1 MQHNTEFYLK
11 RMMEKYTMQPPCLTS
26 LHKQVSRLR
35 NFIKQPKVKQDEI
48 HHFTHRNTASLSI
61 DGEFLCFVSHVVLK
75 MDSADSG
82 EYSFNIQHQEI
93 VSSQSIQLQRKK
105 FNLPADFERLCSQGT
120 HGDYEEYSERASITL
135 KTFIRSSL
143 IYTKEVAIKHKVIT

>member
-1 MQHNTEFYLK
+1 
-11 RMMEKYTMQPPCLTS
+11 MQPPLLTS
-26 LHKQVSRLR
+26 FHDQVFLLT
-35 NFIKQPKVKQDEI
+35 NFIKQPEVKQVEI

-82 EYSFNIQHQEI
+82 EYNFDIVHQEI

-105 FNLPADFERLCSQGT
+105 FNLPAEFERLCSQGS
-120 HGDYEEYSERASITL
+120 HGDYEEYSEGASVTL
-135 KTFIRSSL
+135 KTYIGGSL
-143 IYTKEVAIKHKVIT
+143 TYTKEVEIKHKVIT